1 MIFFPDLRPKP
12 PALTAIPAMPFH
24 RGAKSPGMS
33 RLVFSIAPLIII
45 VLFSIPILTVLTNLL
60 RQDQGTLTHLIQTVF
75 ASYIVNSFILL
86 IGVVAGTCAVGV
98 GAAWLIVS
106 YRFPG
111 RKFFEWALVLPL
123 ATPAYIMGY
132 AYADF
137 FQSAGVV
144 QTMLR
149 HITGWSLRDYWFPD
163 IRSLGGAVLIFVV
176 ALYPYVYLLARAAFL
191 DQSTSA
197 MEVARTLTRNSWRS
211 FFYIALPLARPALAA
226 GLTLVAM
233 ETLADYG
240 VVDYFGIPTLTVGVY
255 RAWFSM
261 GDHIASAQLASFLLL
276 FIGMLILCERLARG
290 QRRFHGN
297 GRRHTEVSGKTIK
310 GGKAALASLACFLP
324 LFFGFLLPII
334 ILLRLAFLVGDAQF
348 GYRYII
354 LIGNSVRLAAVVAV
368 LAVVLAVLLV
378 YGKRLYPKG
387 PNKVGAIFAGLGYA
401 VPGSVIAV
409 GVLLPFAWTDN
420 AVDAFMRQH
429 FGISTGLMLTGSLV
443 ALVAAYLVRF
453 LAIAVQ
459 TVDAGFTKISPV
471 LDDAAR
477 VLGAHEGRRLW
488 QVYRPLLRRSVLAAG
503 LLVFV
508 DAIKELPA
516 TMILQPFNFST
527 LAVQAH
533 KLASDERLAEA
544 STAALVIVL
553 VGLLPVILIARNM
566 AATRNISERFD

>member
-1 MIFFPDLRPKP
+1 MTAVLAP
-12 PALTAIPAMPFH
+12 PFTQKTKS
-24 RGAKSPGMS
+24 RGLS
-33 RLVFSIAPLIII
+33 RRLFSIVPLVIV
-45 VLFSIPILTVLTNLL
+45 VLFSIPILTVVMNLL
-60 RQDQGTLTHLIQTVF
+60 RQDEGTLHHLMQTVF
-75 ASYIVNSFILL
+75 FSYVVNSFTLL

-98 GAAWLIVS
+98 GAAWLVVLF
-106 YRFPG
+106 RFPG
-111 RKFFEWALVLPL
+111 RKIFEWALVLPL
-123 ATPAYIMGY
+123 AIPAYIAGY

-144 QTMLR
+144 QTALR
-149 HITGWSLRDYWFPD
+149 HVTGWTLRDYWFPD
-163 IRSLGGAVLIFVV
+163 IRSLGGAIIIFIL

-191 DQSTSA
+191 DQSASA
-197 MEVARTLTRNSWRS
+197 IEVARTLSRNKWKS
-211 FFYIALPLARPALAA
+211 FFHIALPLARPALAA

-261 GDHIASAQLASFLLL
+261 GDHIASAQLASFLLM
-276 FIGMLILCERLARG
+276 FIGAIILCERLARG

-297 GRRHTEVSGKTIK
+297 SRRHAEVR
-310 GGKAALASLACFLP
+310 GKALKGPKALLASMACFMP
-324 LFFGFLLPII
+324 LFVGFILPVI
-334 ILLRLAFLVGDAQF
+334 ILLRLAFLVGDAEF
-348 GYRYII
+348 GHRYIV
-354 LIGNSVRLAAVVAV
+354 LVGNSVRLAGMAAV
-368 LAVVLAVLLV
+368 LAVVLAVFLV
-378 YGKRLYPKG
+378 YGRRLYPQSLNRIG
-387 PNKVGAIFAGLGYA
+387 VIFASLGYA
-401 VPGSVIAV
+401 IPGSVIAV

-429 FGISTGLMLTGSLV
+429 FGISTGLVLTGSLA
-443 ALVAAYLVRF
+443 ALVTAYLVRF
-453 LAIAVQ
+453 LAVAVQ
-459 TVDAGFTKISPV
+459 AVDAGFAKISPAM
-471 LDDAAR
+471 DDAAR
-477 VLGAHEGRRLW
+477 ALGAPPWRRLR
-488 QVYRPLLRRSVLAAG
+488 QVHWPLLRRSVMAAG

-544 STAALVIVL
+544 STAALIIVL

-566 AATRNISERFD
+566 ATARTLPRILE